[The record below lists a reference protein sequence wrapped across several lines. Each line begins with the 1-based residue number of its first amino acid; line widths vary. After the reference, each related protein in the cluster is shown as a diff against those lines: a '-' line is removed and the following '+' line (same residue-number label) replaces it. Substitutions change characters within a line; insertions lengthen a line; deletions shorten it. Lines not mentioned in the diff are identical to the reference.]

1 LRTNY
6 LWVSEAGLQIFST
19 ENTVRIN
26 SIWRMAVQKNNQGK
40 GQVSPVQKVRL
51 RVSAMISSPRAQA
64 ERRALIWKAQGDPE
78 EAWQQVLEE
87 LAETDGL
94 KMSLGEDGVV
104 TLAWEAGDEEGVEVV
119 DGIELVQ
126 EPDMVIQRLHEER
139 A

>member
-1 LRTNY
+1 
-6 LWVSEAGLQIFST
+6 
-19 ENTVRIN
+19 
-26 SIWRMAVQKNNQGK
+26 MAVQKNNQGK

-64 ERRALIWKAQGDPE
+64 ERRASIWKAQGDSE

-94 KMSLGEDGVV
+94 EMSLGEDGVV
-104 TLAWEAGDEEGVEVV
+104 TLTWEAGDEEGVEVV

-126 EPDMVIQRLHEER
+126 EPEMVVERLHGDR
-139 A
+139 V